1 MVTRFSTI
9 NPFRA
14 DVPNDLKFSDIL
26 EIIAASRSICQN
38 DLKSDFSISYLWN
51 YYSRISSHMIY
62 EHSKKTVKVKYIGKT
77 FWRSDTNLLAQSKTH
92 QPP

>member
-26 EIIAASRSICQN
+26 EIIAASRSICQ
-38 DLKSDFSISYLWN
+38 SICQAFFYFIFMN

-77 FWRSDTNLLAQSKTH
+77 F
-92 QPP
+92 